1 MNPGRGPEDLP
12 QFEDRF
18 LYHLVDL
25 AGDRPMGHLDGVPE
39 EDVVARLAD
48 ELGVN
53 PELARGG
60 GYLESP
66 AHDVIMGTIHE
77 LEDEGLLTVPI
88 KDTGAWDLRPTRDG
102 RRRVAQWREEWQRR
116 RTGQDREVQRAV
128 LRELERQWRADPE
141 THKLTSQID
150 VERFCEENDIERGVY
165 LANAHRLMDQG
176 KVGEQRLDH
185 AGPDSGLI
193 YITES
198 GRRALE
204 IVDTAQRPQ
213 RDAQEAWVEVA
224 RLKRRLQIAER
235 SLPSLI
241 ADDELRVRCEDLLAA
256 DAHHDRV
263 IREACVILEDRV
275 RRAMGEGK
283 DVVGTSLMERAF
295 GPKNGPL
302 QLSDQEQEQL
312 GAMQVYRGV
321 MAFFRNAA
329 GHNVVDSY
337 TQEDALRFVVF
348 VDLLL
353 SMIERSGQG
362 RTGEG
367 DYRTQSR

>member
-1 MNPGRGPEDLP
+1 MNAGRGPEGLP

-39 EDVVARLAD
+39 EDVVARLAE
-48 ELGVN
+48 ELGVA
-53 PELARGG
+53 PESATRETYRG
-60 GYLESP
+60 SP
-66 AHDVIMGTIHE
+66 LQDVIVGTIRE
-77 LEDEGLLTVPI
+77 LEDDGLLTVPM
-88 KDTGAWDLRPTRDG
+88 KMTGPWKLRPTRDG
-102 RRRVAQWREEWQRR
+102 RRRVARWREEWDRR
-116 RTGQDREVQRAV
+116 RAKQDREAQRAI
-128 LRELERQWRADPE
+128 LKELERQWRAGPE
-141 THKLTSQID
+141 THKLRSQID
-150 VERFCEENDIERGVY
+150 VERFCEEHDIERDVY

-176 KVGEQRLDH
+176 KVGKQRLDE

-204 IVDTAQRPQ
+204 VVETAQRPQ

-224 RLKRRLQIAER
+224 RLKRRLLIAER

-241 ADDELRVRCEDLLAA
+241 ADDELRGRCEDLLAA

-275 RRAMGEGK
+275 RKATGANK
-283 DVVGTSLMERAF
+283 SVVGTSLIERAF
-295 GPKNGPL
+295 GKNGPL
-302 QLSDQEQEQL
+302 RLSDEDQEQT
-312 GAMQVYRGV
+312 GAMQIYRGV

-337 TQEDALRFVVF
+337 TQDDALRFVVF

-353 SMIERSGQG
+353 AMIRKSAQGQ
-362 RTGEG
+362 TGDG
-367 DYRTQSR
+367 ANRMQSR

>member
-1 MNPGRGPEDLP
+1 MNVGRGPEDLP

-25 AGDRPMGHLDGVPE
+25 AGDGPMGHLDGVPE
-39 EDVVARLAD
+39 ENVAARLAD
-48 ELGVN
+48 ELDTG
-53 PELARGG
+53 PESSTRE
-60 GYLESP
+60 GYDTSP
-66 AHDVIMGTIHE
+66 VRDVVSGTIHE
-77 LEDEGLLTVPI
+77 LETEGLLTVPV
-88 KDTGAWDLRPTRDG
+88 KESGPWELRPTREG
-102 RRRVAQWREEWQRR
+102 RRRVAEWREEWKRR
-116 RTGQDREVQRAV
+116 RTRQDREVQRAI

-141 THKLTSQID
+141 TYKLRSQID
-150 VERFCEENDIERGVY
+150 VKRFCAENDIERGVY
-165 LANAHRLMDQG
+165 LANAHRLMEQG
-176 KVGEQRLDH
+176 KVDKQRLDV

-204 IVDTAQRPQ
+204 VLETGQRPQ

-235 SLPSLI
+235 SPSSLI
-241 ADDELRVRCEDLLAA
+241 ADDELRRRCEDLLAA
-256 DAHHDRV
+256 EEHHDRV

-275 RRAMGEGK
+275 RKALGTAGK
-283 DVVGTSLMERAF
+283 ELIGVTLMERAF
-295 GPKNGPL
+295 SPKNGL
-302 QLSDQEQEQL
+302 LGLSEHDQEQV

-321 MAFFRNAA
+321 MAFFRNPA
-329 GHNVVDSY
+329 GHNLVDSY

-353 SMIERSGQG
+353 GMVG
-362 RTGEG
+362 RASTEI
-367 DYRTQSR
+367 

>member
-1 MNPGRGPEDLP
+1 MNIGNGPEDLP

-25 AGDRPMGHLDGVPE
+25 AGDRPMGALDGVPE
-39 EDVVARLAD
+39 QHVAARLAD
-48 ELGVN
+48 ELEDT
-53 PELARGG
+53 PEFLKGDAYPG
-60 GYLESP
+60 SA
-66 AHDVIMGTIHE
+66 AHEVVLGTIRD
-77 LEDEGLLTVPI
+77 LENEGLLTVPV
-88 KDTGAWDLRPTRDG
+88 KTSGPWALRPTRDG
-102 RRRVAQWREEWQRR
+102 RRRVAGWREEWERR
-116 RTGQDREVQRAV
+116 RAKKDREVQRLI
-128 LRELERQWRADPE
+128 LRELEQQWRADPE
-141 THKLTSQID
+141 MHKLRSLID
-150 VERFCEENDIERGVY
+150 VDRFCEENGIERRVY

-176 KVGEQRLDH
+176 KVGKQRLDG
-185 AGPDSGLI
+185 AGPDTGLI

-198 GRRALE
+198 GRRTLE
-204 IVDTAQRPQ
+204 VVETAQRPQ

-241 ADDELRVRCEDLLAA
+241 ADDELRRRCEDLLSA

-275 RRAMGEGK
+275 RKAIGESKG
-283 DVVGTSLMERAF
+283 VVGTSLMERAF
-295 GPKNGPL
+295 GKNGTL
-302 QLSDQEQEQL
+302 RLSDEDQEQL
-312 GAMQVYRGV
+312 GAMQVYRGI

-329 GHNVVDSY
+329 GHNVTDSY

-353 SMIERSGQG
+353 AMVGKVLRDRQG
-362 RTGEG
+362 AGGT
-367 DYRTQSR
+367 

>member
-1 MNPGRGPEDLP
+1 MNVGNGPEDLP

-48 ELGVN
+48 ELDAG
-53 PELARGG
+53 PESFTPAE
-60 GYLESP
+60 YEISP
-66 AHDVIMGTIHE
+66 VRDVILDTIHE
-77 LEDEGLLTVPI
+77 LEKVGLLSVPMRI
-88 KDTGAWDLRPTRDG
+88 SGPWKLRPTSDG
-102 RRRVAQWREEWQRR
+102 RRRVTGWREEWGRR
-116 RTGQDREVQRAV
+116 RAKQDREVQRAI
-128 LRELERQWRADPE
+128 LRELERKWRADPE
-141 THKLTSQID
+141 THELRSQID

-176 KVGEQRLDH
+176 KVGKQRLDH

-198 GRRALE
+198 GRKALE
-204 IVDTAQRPQ
+204 VVGTTQRPQ

-241 ADDELRVRCEDLLAA
+241 ADDQLRRRCEDLLAA
-256 DAHHDRV
+256 EEHHDRV
-263 IREACVILEDRV
+263 VREACVILENRV
-275 RRAMGEGK
+275 RKAIRTGTDE
-283 DVVGTSLMERAF
+283 VGVSLMQKAF
-295 GPKNGPL
+295 SPNNNL
-302 QLSDQEQEQL
+302 LRLSEHDREQL
-312 GAMQVYRGV
+312 GAMNIYSGV

-329 GHNVVDSY
+329 GHNLIDTYS
-337 TQEDALRFVVF
+337 QEDALRFVVF

-353 SMIERSGQG
+353 AMVGRISDQQDSG
-362 RTGEG
+362 EL
-367 DYRTQSR
+367 